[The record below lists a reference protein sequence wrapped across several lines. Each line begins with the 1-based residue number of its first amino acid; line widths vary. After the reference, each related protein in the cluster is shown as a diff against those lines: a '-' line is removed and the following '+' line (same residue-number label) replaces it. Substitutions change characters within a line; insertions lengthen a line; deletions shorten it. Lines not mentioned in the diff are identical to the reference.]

1 MTLFNIFVS
10 ELKRT
15 PSLLISRQTMNGV
28 YQDRP
33 AIEAAMALAEATD
46 TDVEVN
52 DNGNFQFN
60 RNEKGTERA

>member
-52 DNGNFQFN
+52 DDGNFQFN
-60 RNEKGTERA
+60 RNEKGTHHG